1 MFFRKKGK
9 LKREYDQTLL
19 QTLEEAKHNWN
30 QQRSIDEMSVDYNLN
45 LHCSSKIAE
54 AKYFFLF
61 REAKHRKIVIKR

>member
-9 LKREYDQTLL
+9 LKKEYDQSLL
-19 QTLEEAKHNWN
+19 QTLEESKENWN
-30 QQRSIDEMSVDYNLN
+30 HHRSIDEMSVDYSLN
-45 LHCSSKIAE
+45 LHCQSKIAE

>member
-9 LKREYDQTLL
+9 LKKEYDQSLL
-19 QTLEEAKHNWN
+19 RVLDETKDHWN

-45 LHCSSKIAE
+45 IHCHSKIAE

>member
-9 LKREYDQTLL
+9 LKKEYDQSLL
-19 QTLEEAKHNWN
+19 RVLEETKERWN
-30 QQRSIDEMSVDYNLN
+30 QQRSIDDMSVDYNLN
-45 LHCSSKIAE
+45 IHCSSKIAE

>member
-9 LKREYDQTLL
+9 LKKEYDQSLL
-19 QTLEEAKHNWN
+19 HVLDETKDHWN
-30 QQRSIDEMSVDYNLN
+30 RARSIDEMSVDYSLN
-45 LHCSSKIAE
+45 LHCDSKIAE